1 MLISLHS
8 CIMLIRS
15 TMFVIIP
22 ISHRECKTCAF
33 CTMQN
38 FIQNIKLSE
47 IMTDT
52 VLQDHQDNNV
62 QNVHYH
68 KANTVGVCWHSC
80 VHWDWRWIISQEVIF
95 WVDWIWKKVRLLI
108 YSVTDTSWYDLKS
121 IFNCSVQSMKA
132 QERALMMSHSR
143 VCK

>member
-1 MLISLHS
+1 MITLHS
-8 CIMLIRS
+8 CKVFNGS

-38 FIQNIKLSE
+38 FIQNIKLSK

-52 VLQDHQDNNV
+52 VLQDHQSNNV
-62 QNVHYH
+62 QNVHND
-68 KANTVGVCWHSC
+68 KANTVGVRWHSC
-80 VHWDWRWIISQEVIF
+80 VDRDWWWIISQKVIF

-108 YSVTDTSWYDLKS
+108 YSVTDTSWCNLKS
-121 IFNCSVQSMKA
+121 IFNCPVQSMKVL
-132 QERALMMSHSR
+132 ECNND
-143 VCK
+143 VPF